1 MKKLFFILFISLFCG
16 PRLVHA
22 QILKE
27 HKQYLLDG
35 NVINYTTQYEILSGV
50 FLVTKGV
57 EKKEIMRGN
66 YLNGKKRGNWY
77 YFNYDGSLFLRY
89 NFDSNKVYSLDAK
102 SLTTFSVEINANDDL
117 KTLASIPVPLW
128 SFDSFYVLA
137 TEYATKAVDLKH
149 LSRLSNKDVTIT
161 VNVSDDGRAKYYVVY
176 SLDNKEFKNEF
187 IIMDK
192 VLEIDWLP
200 STYKDQKFSSIVTFK
215 TKLNTNQSNNDGGH
229 KRMNWN

>member
-1 MKKLFFILFISLFCG
+1 MKKLFVILFVSIFFGSSL
-16 PRLVHA
+16 VYA

-35 NVINYTTQYEILSGV
+35 NVINYTTQYETLSGV

-57 EKKEIMRGN
+57 EKKEIIRGN
-66 YLNGKKRGNWY
+66 YLNGKKKGNWY
-77 YFNYDGSLFLRY
+77 YFNYDGTLFLRY

-102 SLTTFSVEINANDDL
+102 SLTTFSVKINASDDL
-117 KTLASIPVPLW
+117 KTLASVPIPLW

-137 TEYATKAVDLKH
+137 TEYATKAVESKH
-149 LSRLSNKDVTIT
+149 LSRLSNKDVAIIAD
-161 VNVSDDGRAKYYVVY
+161 VSDDGRAKYYVSY
-176 SLDNKEFKNEF
+176 KLDNKEIKKEF
-187 IIMDK
+187 IIIDR

-200 STYKDQKFSSIVTFK
+200 AIYKDQKFSSMITFK